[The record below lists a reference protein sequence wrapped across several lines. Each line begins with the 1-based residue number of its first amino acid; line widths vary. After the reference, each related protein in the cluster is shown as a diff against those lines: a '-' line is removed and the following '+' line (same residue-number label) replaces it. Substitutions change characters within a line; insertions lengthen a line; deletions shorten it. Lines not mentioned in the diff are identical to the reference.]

1 MIITDIHAHVFP
13 DRLADKAAHS
23 IGDFYG
29 TPMYSEASVDRLLA
43 EDGEAD
49 ISYSVIC
56 NSATRASSASARS
69 IPAWTA
75 SRRSLTG

>member
-29 TPMYSEASVDRLLA
+29 TPMYSAASVDRLLA

-56 NSATRASSASARS
+56 NSAELHRLRLDLPRHGWLRGRA
-69 IPAWTA
+69 
-75 SRRSLTG
+75 